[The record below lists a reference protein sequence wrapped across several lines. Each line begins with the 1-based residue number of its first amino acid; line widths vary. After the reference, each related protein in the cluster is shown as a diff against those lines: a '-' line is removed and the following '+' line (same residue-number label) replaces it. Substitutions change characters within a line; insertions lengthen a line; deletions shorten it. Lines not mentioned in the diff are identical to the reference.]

1 MSSSILSKENVLNI
15 AKLARLELTETD
27 VEKYQKDLSEILS
40 LAEEMNSCDTQNIEV
55 MTHPMDAVLRFRE
68 DEVTE
73 QNKRSDLQEIAPN
86 SQQGLYLVPK
96 VID

>member
-15 AKLARLELTETD
+15 AKLARLELTESD

-55 MTHPMDAVLRFRE
+55 MTHPMDAILRFRE